1 MEIGLKRIIDQVSRE
16 KGLERD
22 VLVSAIKEAISSAVK
37 KRFGSKMDIEVN
49 YNENTGDLEVYQF
62 RTVVQ
67 KVTDP
72 DLEISLEEARELD
85 PESEV
90 GDSIGTK
97 MEMADLGRIEAQS
110 ARQIIIQKMKTAEMD
125 VIYDEF
131 KDREGEVVN
140 GIVQRFERGNVVVN
154 LGGTE
159 ALLPPAEQIPTESY
173 RRGDRIRALIV
184 EVRKTQR
191 DTQIILS
198 RTHPDFLRRLFEIE
212 VPEIAEGIVQIMG
225 VAREPGSRS
234 KIAVSSSDADVD
246 PVGACVG
253 MRGSRVQTIVQELR
267 GEKID
272 IVPWNPDPAKFVY
285 SALAPAECTQ
295 VTADDANEILEVIVP
310 DDQLSLAIGRQGQNV
325 RLAAKLMGWKID
337 VKSETRFKNSQ
348 DPNYQAMIEYL
359 EMSENIADHLFKKGI
374 RTIGELAQADPE
386 ELRKDAVPFIE
397 AARLF
402 LQEHGEEYASLDTS
416 EQDEGYE
423 DQSTGEIAA
432 SADDLMPEEEGAS
445 QVEQEAPEQAEAVNV
460 EEETVSF
467 TDEEPD
473 MPGEKGPDQDEQ
485 AEETEDEGNTE
496 SAKQ

>member
-1 MEIGLKRIIDQVSRE
+1 MEMGLKRIIDQVSRE

-22 VLVSAIKEAISSAVK
+22 VLISALKEAIGSAVT
-37 KRFGSKMDIEVN
+37 KRFGSRLDIEVN
-49 YNENTGDLEVYQF
+49 YNDNTGDLEVYQF
-62 RTVVQ
+62 RTVVD
-67 KVTDP
+67 KVSDP
-72 DLEISLEEARELD
+72 DTEISLEEAQELD
-85 PESEV
+85 PESEL

-110 ARQIIIQKMKTAEMD
+110 ARQVIIQKMKTAEMD

-131 KDREGEVVN
+131 KDREGEVLN

-159 ALLPPAEQIPTESY
+159 AILPPAEQIPTESY
-173 RRGDRIRALIV
+173 RRGDRIRAFIV

-198 RTHPDFLRRLFEIE
+198 RTHPEFLKRLFEIE

-234 KIAVSSSDADVD
+234 KIAVSSSDMDVD

-253 MRGSRVQTIVQELR
+253 MRGSRVQAIVQELR

-272 IVPWNPDPAKFVY
+272 IVPWSPDPAKFVY
-285 SALAPAECTQ
+285 NALAPAECTQ
-295 VTADDANEILEVIVP
+295 VTVDEANEVLEVIVP

-337 VKSETRFKNSQ
+337 VKSETRFRNSQ
-348 DPNYQAMIEYL
+348 DPNYQAMLEYL
-359 EMSENIADHLFKKGI
+359 DMNENIADHLFKKGI
-374 RTIGELAQADPE
+374 RTIGELAEADPE
-386 ELRKDAVPFIE
+386 ELRKDAEPFIE

-402 LQEHGEEYASLDTS
+402 LEEHGEQYAALTAADQETEE
-416 EQDEGYE
+416 EQETAVEEGL
-423 DQSTGEIAA
+423 EIAA
-432 SADDLMPEEEGAS
+432 SNSGELAETAS
-445 QVEQEAPEQAEAVNV
+445 EIKPSAE
-460 EEETVSF
+460 S
-467 TDEEPD
+467 
-473 MPGEKGPDQDEQ
+473 
-485 AEETEDEGNTE
+485 ETEPEGSVGTETPEKSESNSETSREESPEPEIGNEKDDEPRE
-496 SAKQ
+496 S